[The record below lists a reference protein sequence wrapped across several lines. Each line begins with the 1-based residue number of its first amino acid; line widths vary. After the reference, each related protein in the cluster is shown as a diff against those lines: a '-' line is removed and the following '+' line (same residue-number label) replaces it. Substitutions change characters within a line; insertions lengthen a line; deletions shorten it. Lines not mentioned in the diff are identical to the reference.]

1 MGPKTCFQCRN
12 AVLLSSR
19 QLFCEVVKQKKLFE
33 KRLCRSSECFFV
45 WIYSRCTTN
54 VEIEI
59 TDRPDAGMVKGR
71 HNLLFCGVSAY
82 LRISH

>member
-1 MGPKTCFQCRN
+1 MRFCCRPN
-12 AVLLSSR
+12 NYSVRWLSKRNFLKKDFAVHLNDFS
-19 QLFCEVVKQKKLFE
+19 
-33 KRLCRSSECFFV
+33 V

-82 LRISH
+82 LKISH